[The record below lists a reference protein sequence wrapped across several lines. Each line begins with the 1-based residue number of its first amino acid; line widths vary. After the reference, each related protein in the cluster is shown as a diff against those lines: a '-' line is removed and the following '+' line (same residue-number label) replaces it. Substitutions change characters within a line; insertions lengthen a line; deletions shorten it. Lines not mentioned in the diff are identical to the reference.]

1 VTRAVSAPRRNGS
14 QGTHAGVT
22 APAIVVHSARER
34 VRAMARGAFPRRRG
48 RLVLART
55 TTDVDATFRT
65 ELVDAVLV
73 DLATT
78 SGDAWATA
86 ELAREYP
93 SAPFFAVLPLRASDA
108 PSLSRC
114 AQLEFAGVIVEGID
128 DGSLRDLVAPRAFS
142 ARFGRALRLPPSA
155 LGLTSELQQR
165 AWQFLVAHSGR
176 PVRTEALASALGVTR
191 EHLSRSFADG
201 GAPNLKRVIDFVRVL
216 AAAELAKNP
225 GYDVR
230 DVAAVLG
237 FASSSHLSSTAQRV
251 VGTRPTSLARLR
263 AIDLIERFA
272 KGRSRS
278 RG

>member
-1 VTRAVSAPRRNGS
+1 VSATTAPSRRARTG
-14 QGTHAGVT
+14 GHAVPS
-22 APAIVVHSARER
+22 PAIVVHTARER
-34 VRAMARGAFPRRRG
+34 VRAMVRVAFPRRRG
-48 RLVLART
+48 RLVFARAT
-55 TTDVDATFRT
+55 ADVGEVFRT

-73 DLATT
+73 DLGGTAA
-78 SGDAWATA
+78 DAWATA
-86 ELAREYP
+86 ELAREFP
-93 SAPFFAVLPLRASDA
+93 SAPFFGVLPLRASDA
-108 PSLSRC
+108 PALSRC
-114 AQLEFAGVIVEGID
+114 AHLEFAGVAVEGID
-128 DGSLRDLVAPRAFS
+128 DIALRDLVAPRAFS
-142 ARFGRALRLPPSA
+142 ARFARALRVPPSA
-155 LGLTSELQQR
+155 LGLSNDLQQR
-165 AWQFLVAHSGR
+165 TWELLVAHAGR
-176 PVRTEALASALGVTR
+176 PVRTEWLADAVGVTR

-263 AIDLIERFA
+263 TIDLIERFA
-272 KGRSRS
+272 RGRSRS

>member
-1 VTRAVSAPRRNGS
+1 M
-14 QGTHAGVT
+14 
-22 APAIVVHSARER
+22 
-34 VRAMARGAFPRRRG
+34 VRAAFPRRRG

-55 TTDVDATFRT
+55 AVDVADAFRG

-73 DLATT
+73 DLGGAG
-78 SGDAWATA
+78 SDCWVTA

-93 SAPFFAVLPLRASDA
+93 SAPFFGVMPLRASDA
-108 PSLSRC
+108 PALARC
-114 AQLEFAGVIVEGID
+114 AELEFAGVAIEGID
-128 DGSLRDLVAPRAFS
+128 DGVLRDLVAPRAFS
-142 ARFGRALRLPPSA
+142 ARFARALRVPPPS
-155 LGLTSELQQR
+155 LGLSNELQQR
-165 AWQFLVAHSGR
+165 TWHCLVAHAGR
-176 PVRTEALASALGVTR
+176 PVRTEALADAVGVTR
-191 EHLSRSFADG
+191 EHLSRSFAEG

-263 AIDLIERFA
+263 AVDLVDRFA
-272 KGRSRS
+272 QGRSRS

>member
-1 VTRAVSAPRRNGS
+1 MTPTVAAARRNGNGAVS
-14 QGTHAGVT
+14 GVT
-22 APAIVVHSARER
+22 APAIVVHSGRER
-34 VRAMARGAFPRRRG
+34 LRAMARTAFPRRRG

-55 TTDVDATFRT
+55 AEDVASAFRS

-73 DLATT
+73 DLTTT

-93 SAPFFAVLPLRASDA
+93 SAPFFGVLPLRASDA
-108 PSLSRC
+108 PALSRC

-128 DGSLRDLVAPRAFS
+128 DGALRDLVAPRAFS
-142 ARFGRALRLPPSA
+142 ARFSRALRLPPSA

-176 PVRTEALASALGVTR
+176 PVRTEGLADALGVTR
-191 EHLSRSFADG
+191 EHLSRSFAEG

-230 DVAAVLG
+230 DVASVLG

-263 AIDLIERFA
+263 AVDLIDRFA

>member
-1 VTRAVSAPRRNGS
+1 MSATTASSGRTRNG
-14 QGTHAGVT
+14 GAAAVP
-22 APAIVVHSARER
+22 APAIVVHTGRDR
-34 VRAMARGAFPRRRG
+34 VRTMARTAFPRRRG
-48 RLVLART
+48 RLVFART
-55 TTDVDATFRT
+55 TEDVGSAFHS

-73 DLATT
+73 DLGGA
-78 SGDAWATA
+78 GADAWATA
-86 ELAREYP
+86 ELAREFP

-108 PSLSRC
+108 PALARC
-114 AQLEFAGVIVEGID
+114 AQLDFAGVAIEGID
-128 DGSLRDLVAPRAFS
+128 DVALRELVAPRAFT
-142 ARFGRALRLPPSA
+142 ARFATALRTPPSA
-155 LGLTSELQQR
+155 LGLVHELQR
-165 AWQFLVAHSGR
+165 RTWQFLVAHAGR
-176 PVRTEALASALGVTR
+176 PVRTEALAEAVGVTR
-191 EHLSRSFADG
+191 EHLSRSFAED

-263 AIDLIERFA
+263 TVDLIERFA
-272 KGRSRS
+272 RGRSRS

>member
-1 VTRAVSAPRRNGS
+1 VSATTAPARRARSG
-14 QGTHAGVT
+14 GGPAVP
-22 APAIVVHSARER
+22 APAIVVHTGRDR
-34 VRAMARGAFPRRRG
+34 VRTMVRASFPRRRV
-48 RLVLART
+48 RLVLARST
-55 TTDVDATFRT
+55 EDVALAFHS

-73 DLATT
+73 DLGGA

-86 ELAREYP
+86 ALAREFP
-93 SAPFFAVLPLRASDA
+93 SAPFFGVLPLRASDA
-108 PSLSRC
+108 PALARC
-114 AQLEFAGVIVEGID
+114 AQLDFAGVAMEGID
-128 DGSLRDLVAPRAFS
+128 DGALRDLVVPRTFS
-142 ARFGRALRLPPSA
+142 ARFASALRTPPSA
-155 LGLTSELQQR
+155 LGLVNELQQR
-165 AWQFLVAHSGR
+165 TWQCVVAQAGR
-176 PVRTEALASALGVTR
+176 PVRTEVLAETVGVTR
-191 EHLSRSFADG
+191 EHLSRSFAEG

-263 AIDLIERFA
+263 TVDLIERFA

>member
-1 VTRAVSAPRRNGS
+1 VSATTAPARRARHG
-14 QGTHAGVT
+14 GGAAVP
-22 APAIVVHSARER
+22 APAIVVHTGRDR
-34 VRAMARGAFPRRRG
+34 VRTMVRAAFPRRRG
-48 RLVLART
+48 RLVLARSVG
-55 TTDVDATFRT
+55 DVGAAFRG

-73 DLATT
+73 DLAGA
-78 SGDAWATA
+78 SLDAWATA
-86 ELAREYP
+86 ELAREFP
-93 SAPFFAVLPLRASDA
+93 SAPFFGVLPLRASDA
-108 PSLSRC
+108 PALARC
-114 AQLEFAGVIVEGID
+114 AQLDFAGVAVEGVD
-128 DGSLRDLVAPRAFS
+128 DGALRDLVVPRAFS
-142 ARFGRALRLPPSA
+142 SRFASALGVPPSA
-155 LGLTSELQQR
+155 LGLVNELQQR
-165 AWQFLVAHSGR
+165 TWHCLVAHAGR
-176 PVRTEALASALGVTR
+176 PVRTEMLADAVGVTR
-191 EHLSRSFADG
+191 EHLSRSFAEG

-263 AIDLIERFA
+263 TVDLIDRFA

>member
-1 VTRAVSAPRRNGS
+1 MSATTAAPRRAPG
-14 QGTHAGVT
+14 AGAVP
-22 APAIVVHSARER
+22 APAIVVHTGRER
-34 VRAMARGAFPRRRG
+34 VRTMARAAFPRRRG
-48 RLVLART
+48 RLVIARS
-55 TTDVDATFRT
+55 TDDVGAAFRA

-73 DLATT
+73 DLGG
-78 SGDAWATA
+78 SVHDAWTTA

-93 SAPFFAVLPLRASDA
+93 SAPFFGVMPLRASDA
-108 PSLSRC
+108 PALARC
-114 AQLEFAGVIVEGID
+114 AQLDFAGVVVEGID
-128 DGSLRDLVAPRAFS
+128 DAALRDIVTPRAFS
-142 ARFGRALRLPPSA
+142 ARFARALRVPPSA
-155 LGLTSELQQR
+155 LGLMNELQQR
-165 AWQFLVAHSGR
+165 TWQCLVAHAGR
-176 PVRTEALASALGVTR
+176 PVGTESLAEAVGVTR
-191 EHLSRSFADG
+191 EHLSRSFAEG

-263 AIDLIERFA
+263 TVDLIERFA

>member
-1 VTRAVSAPRRNGS
+1 VSATTAPARRARNG
-14 QGTHAGVT
+14 GAAAVP
-22 APAIVVHSARER
+22 APAIVVHTGRDR
-34 VRAMARGAFPRRRG
+34 VRAMVRAAFPRRRG
-48 RLVLART
+48 RLVLARS
-55 TTDVDATFRT
+55 TDDVGAAFHS

-73 DLATT
+73 DLGGA
-78 SGDAWATA
+78 SSDAWATA
-86 ELAREYP
+86 ELAREFP
-93 SAPFFAVLPLRASDA
+93 SAPFFGVLPLRASDA
-108 PSLSRC
+108 PSLARC
-114 AQLEFAGVIVEGID
+114 AQLDFAGVAVEGVD
-128 DGSLRDLVAPRAFS
+128 DGALRDLVAPRSFS
-142 ARFGRALRLPPSA
+142 ARFASALGTPPSA
-155 LGLTSELQQR
+155 LGLVNELQQR
-165 AWQFLVAHSGR
+165 TWQCLVAHAGR
-176 PVRTEALASALGVTR
+176 PVRTEMLAEAVGVTR
-191 EHLSRSFADG
+191 EHLSRSFAEG

-263 AIDLIERFA
+263 TVDLIERFA